1 MALLV
6 IRRVLAITLLAL
18 LLTSCGA
25 LNRSGGTPIPGPTLS
40 PTGSPFRHRDPG
52 RTGDGEG
59 AEQTATT
66 ATEEPDF
73 PG

>member
-6 IRRVLAITLLAL
+6 IRRLLAVAVLAL

-25 LNRSGGTPIPGPTLS
+25 LTRTGGTPIPGPTLS
-40 PTGSPFRHRDPG
+40 PTGSPFGTAIPG
-52 RTGDGEG
+52 GSGDGEG
-59 AEQTATT
+59 TEQT

>member
-40 PTGSPFRHRDPG
+40 PTGSPFGTGIPAG
-52 RTGDGEG
+52 PGDGEG
-59 AEQTATT
+59 PEQTATT

>member
-6 IRRVLAITLLAL
+6 IRRLLAIALLAL

-25 LNRSGGTPIPGPTLS
+25 LTRSGGTPIPGPTLS
-40 PTGSPFRHRDPG
+40 PTGSPFSTAIPG
-52 RTGDGEG
+52 GSADGEG
-59 AEQTATT
+59 PDQTATT